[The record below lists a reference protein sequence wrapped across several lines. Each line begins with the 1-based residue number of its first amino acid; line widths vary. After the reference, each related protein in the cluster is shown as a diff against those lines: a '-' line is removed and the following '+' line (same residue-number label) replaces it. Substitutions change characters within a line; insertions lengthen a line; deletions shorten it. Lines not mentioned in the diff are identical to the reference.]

1 MKLYCKADMKR
12 RVLVNAI
19 TMLIS
24 VKLDL
29 ILVDDAAFD
38 FDGVSGET

>member
-1 MKLYCKADMKR
+1 MKR

-29 ILVDDAAFD
+29 ILVEEDAAFD